1 MVTSLTGRLVAEKE
15 LRDLKHEEF
24 QHALPVF
31 EDGEGHVP
39 RSTPGL

>member
-15 LRDLKHEEF
+15 LRDSKHEEF